1 MMSRLHL
8 ELSRSLRISLALALA
23 AGTAGAQTQ
32 ARAVGSTAASRSS
45 PAVEAPPPPLDRE
58 FRAAWVATVANI
70 DWPSR
75 PGLSTWQQQAELIQI
90 LDRAVELRLNAVI
103 LQVRPAADA
112 LYLSDREPWST
123 FLTGQMG
130 AAPEPAYDPLAFA
143 ISEAHKRGLELHAW
157 FNPFRAHHPADSSAI
172 SSNHVSRSDAHMV
185 RQYGQYLWLDPG
197 SKSARQHSLDV
208 VMDIV
213 WNYDIDG
220 IHLDD
225 YFYPYKERDSR
236 GRLIDFPDGPSWRLY
251 RGNGGKLS
259 RDDWRRHNI
268 DTFIEEL
275 YEHVK
280 AAKPWVKVGISP
292 FGIWRP
298 GNPPEVKGFDAYQE
312 IYADSRKW
320 LTEGW
325 LDYLTPQL
333 YWKVSAPQQSY
344 PVLLKWWV
352 SQNTHGRHIWPGNV
366 TSRVSDKGASGGPN
380 SWTASELLEQIR
392 RTRAQAGATG
402 NVHFSMKALMDGRGG
417 LVDSLE
423 NGLYSAPALVPAS
436 PWLSDSAPA
445 KPRAWVVVDS
455 ITGNTQ
461 LRVAPAT
468 AHRVWLWAVRART
481 GGKWTTTILPS
492 EQHAFTLSRAGT
504 PVPDVVVVN
513 EVNRYGNTS
522 EDVVVQP
529 GELAMR

>member
-1 MMSRLHL
+1 MSRFHHN
-8 ELSRSLRISLALALA
+8 LSRSLRISFLLTLA
-23 AGTAGAQTQ
+23 AGVAGAQ
-32 ARAVGSTAASRSS
+32 APERSPGSAASPLSS
-45 PAVEAPPPPLDRE
+45 PAHVNAPPLDRE

-75 PGLSTWQQQAELIQI
+75 PGLSTWQQQAELIAI
-90 LDRAVELRLNAVI
+90 LDRAVELKLNAVV

-112 LYLSDREPWST
+112 LYRSNREPWST
-123 FLTGQMG
+123 YLTGQMG

-143 ISEAHKRGLELHAW
+143 VREAHKRGLELHAW
-157 FNPFRAHHPADSSAI
+157 FNPFRAHHPTDSSAI
-172 SSNHVSRSDAHMV
+172 SANHVSRADAHMV

-213 WNYDIDG
+213 WHYDIDG

-268 DTFIEEL
+268 DTFIEDL
-275 YEHVK
+275 YDHVK

-312 IYADSRKW
+312 LYADSRRW

-333 YWKVSAPQQSY
+333 YWKVSAQGQSY

-352 SQNTHGRHIWPGNV
+352 SQNTHDRHIWPGNF

-380 SWTASELLEQIR
+380 DWTASELLDQIR
-392 RTRAQAGATG
+392 RTRAQPGATG
-402 NVHFSMKALMDGRGG
+402 NVHFSMKALMDDRGG

-423 NGLYSAPALVPAS
+423 SGLYSTPALIPAS

-468 AHRVWLWAVRART
+468 AHRVWLWAVRARV
-481 GGKWTTTILPS
+481 GDRWTTTILPS
-492 EQHAFTLSRAGT
+492 EQRLFTLSRAGA

-513 EVNRYGNTS
+513 EVDRYGNTS